1 MSKSKEEEILE
12 YVIKL
17 IDKRIPKKPNDS
29 AYNEDGSLLIYE
41 CTSCA
46 SSYDIDYDGQ
56 FDYCPKCGQ
65 AIALVESAD
74 ITNLSIE
81 EISGGKSNEF

>member
-12 YVIKL
+12 DVTKIIEKQ
-17 IDKRIPKKPNDS
+17 IPKKPDVS
-29 AYNEDGSLLIYE
+29 AYNEDGSLLMYK
-41 CTSCA
+41 CPSCA

-65 AIALVESAD
+65 LIDWSV
-74 ITNLSIE
+74 
-81 EISGGKSNEF
+81 

>member
-1 MSKSKEEEILE
+1 MSKEEILKYAAE
-12 YVIKL
+12 AIEKQ
-17 IDKRIPKKPNDS
+17 IPKKPNVS

-41 CTSCA
+41 CPSCA

-56 FDYCPKCGQ
+56 FDYWPKCGQ

>member
-17 IDKRIPKKPNDS
+17 IDKRIPKKPNVS

-41 CTSCA
+41 CPS
-46 SSYDIDYDGQ
+46 
-56 FDYCPKCGQ
+56 
-65 AIALVESAD
+65 
-74 ITNLSIE
+74 
-81 EISGGKSNEF
+81 

>member
-1 MSKSKEEEILE
+1 MSKEEILKYAAE
-12 YVIKL
+12 AIEKQ
-17 IDKRIPKKPNDS
+17 IPKKPNVS
-29 AYNEDGSLLIYE
+29 AYNEGGSLLIYK
-41 CTSCA
+41 CPSCA
-46 SSYDIDYDGQ
+46 SPYDVDYDGQ

>member
-1 MSKSKEEEILE
+1 M
-12 YVIKL
+12 
-17 IDKRIPKKPNDS
+17 
-29 AYNEDGSLLIYE
+29 LIYE
-41 CTSCA
+41 CPSCA